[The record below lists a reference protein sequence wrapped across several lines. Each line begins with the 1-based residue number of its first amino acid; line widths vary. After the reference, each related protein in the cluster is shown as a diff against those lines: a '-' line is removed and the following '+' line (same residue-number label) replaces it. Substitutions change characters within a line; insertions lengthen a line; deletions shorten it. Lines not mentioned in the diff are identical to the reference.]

1 MSEEEV
7 KENVEETPEVGE
19 QEESD
24 NPIFNAL
31 FKAVEGEG
39 EAEEEEQEEFTP
51 PSSLQSALHDIEQE
65 VEPEEQ
71 ETATEE
77 TSVQPASEEAVPQKK
92 KRVARKKKI
101 IDPDFTS
108 TRTSGPKLPPPS
120 SPSSADLSG
129 LNSHESE
136 RYELARWASS
146 NIENYKGKDTEYL
159 NFFKKHKQ
167 YLDNRFKEDP
177 DIDLEGDSEYRRFLQ
192 ENRPE
197 FNVAQVNNARVQK
210 VAEANAIK
218 KLSPEIQKQKRELAR
233 LKAEP
238 QVKAVRAKSK
248 KVIAQSV
255 PEDIM
260 NQFKTNPDFSKTHA
274 LEAGIVD
281 RILGDANMM
290 ADAFHNIAGDLE
302 DFDPKN
308 PSHVR
313 LSKWIDMEQTA
324 FINSGKTKRNGKI
337 FVRRERFPN
346 VPAADR
352 DKYYTF
358 SDDDMVALLARRA
371 GESMRNQIKNS
382 LSHLEKSGFTRATQR
397 EVKAQSPVAQK
408 PRKIPSPSP
417 RPGPSVDSN
426 ATDPEQNKVLSLL
439 GL

>member
-39 EAEEEEQEEFTP
+39 DAEEEEQEEFTP
-51 PSSLQSALHDIEQE
+51 PSSLQSALHDIEQD

-77 TSVQPASEEAVPQKK
+77 TPEKPTPEEAVPQKK
-92 KRVARKKKI
+92 KRVARKKNI
-101 IDPDFTS
+101 VDPDFTP
-108 TRTSGPKLPPPS
+108 TRSNRPKPPP
-120 SPSSADLSG
+120 PPSADLSG

-136 RYELARWASS
+136 RYELAKWASN
-146 NIENYKGKDTEYL
+146 NIEGYEGKDTQYL

-167 YLDNRFKEDP
+167 YLENRLKEDP
-177 DIDLEGDSEYRRFLQ
+177 DIDLEGDAEYGRFLQ

-197 FNVAQVNNARVQK
+197 FNVSQVNNARVQK
-210 VAEANAIK
+210 VAEINAIK
-218 KLSPEIQKQKRELAR
+218 KLNPEIQKQKRELAR

-238 QVKAVRAKSK
+238 QVKAFRAKSK
-248 KVIAQSV
+248 KVIAQAV
-255 PEDIM
+255 PEEIM
-260 NQFKTNPDFSKTHA
+260 NEFKTNPDFSKTHA

-308 PSHVR
+308 PAHVR

-324 FINSGKTKRNGKI
+324 FINSGKTKRNGKV

-358 SDDDMVALLARRA
+358 SDEDMVTLLAKRA
-371 GESMRNQIKNS
+371 GESMRSQIKNS
-382 LSHLEKSGFTRATQR
+382 LSHLEKSGFTRATQG
-397 EVKAQSPVAQK
+397 EVKAQAPVNQK

-417 RPGPSVDSN
+417 RPGPSMDSS
-426 ATDPEQNKVLSLL
+426 TSDPEQNKVLSLL